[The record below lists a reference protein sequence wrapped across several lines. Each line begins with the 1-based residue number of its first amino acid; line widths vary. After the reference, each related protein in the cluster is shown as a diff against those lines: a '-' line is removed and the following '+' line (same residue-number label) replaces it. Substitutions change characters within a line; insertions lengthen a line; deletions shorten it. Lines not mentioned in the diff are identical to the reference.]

1 MLGKDFPEKS
11 HEIKAGERGRRCPDK
26 GTGGQVTQES
36 DRQAGRWAGPEGQ
49 DNWASPALVRWG
61 RSPRDSPSDGMGWGG
76 TADTEGN
83 SFGLGNPNPPHLPLA
98 DKD

>member
-1 MLGKDFPEKS
+1 MLGKDFLENS
-11 HEIKAGERGRRCPDK
+11 HGDQSWGDEGA
-26 GTGGQVTQES
+26 GGQMTQENA
-36 DRQAGRWAGPEGQ
+36 RQAGSWAGPEGQ

-61 RSPRDSPSDGMGWGG
+61 RSLRDSLSGGMGWRG

-83 SFGLGNPNPPHLPLA
+83 SFGLGNRNPPHLPLA